1 MTKVLLALGWL
12 RDLVIVFL
20 VIAGW
25 HLRHESPAV
34 GLSVIAAA
42 AVIFAERFL
51 WSWHLCALRDAPPSS
66 EAAGSESGADAD

>member
-34 GLSVIAAA
+34 GLSIIAAA

-51 WSWHLCALRDAPPSS
+51 WSWRLCALRDARSPS
-66 EAAGSESGADAD
+66 EAAGSEAEAD